1 MVAVLKAVEIIS
13 NTMTARTSRR
23 LFNDIFRQQG
33 GEHAEKTLPLHFEY
47 GAYQR
52 YDYVRRS
59 AKHNRTK
66 FKLYGHRN
74 PNVMKGD
81 LRRIILAT
89 ARSGIRAT
97 HRGWSVTARG
107 TQKHKMWAQSKNEI
121 EQISNQEVEQY
132 SQTNIR
138 RYTRLA
144 GTANYRER
152 SRRVIRK

>member
-33 GEHAEKTLPLHFEY
+33 GEHAEKTMPLHFEF

-52 YDYVRRS
+52 YDYARRT

-81 LRRIILAT
+81 LRRVILAS
-89 ARSGIRAT
+89 ARSGVRAT
-97 HRGWSVTARG
+97 NRGWTVNMRG
-107 TQKHKMWAQSKNEI
+107 TQKHKMWAQSKVEL
-121 EQISNQEVEQY
+121 EQISNLEIEQY
-132 SQTNIR
+132 GQTNIR
-138 RYTRLA
+138 RYTRFA

>member
-13 NTMTARTSRR
+13 NTMTSRTSRR

-33 GEHAEKTLPLHFEY
+33 GEHAEKTMPLHFEF

-52 YDYVRRS
+52 YDYARRT
-59 AKHNRTK
+59 ARHNRTK

-81 LRRIILAT
+81 LRRIILAS
-89 ARSGIRAT
+89 ARSGIKAT
-97 HRGWSVTARG
+97 NRGWTVKMRG
-107 TQKHKMWAQSKNEI
+107 TQKHRMWAQSRIEL
-121 EQISNQEVEQY
+121 EQISNQEMEQY
-132 SQTNIR
+132 GQTNIR

-144 GTANYRER
+144 GTSNYRER